1 MKKHKAKITKKTNSK
16 TIVLVVILALVAAF
30 GIYLKS
36 LLVSPQ
42 VAEIAAPNTTYCQ
55 TNVNTISF
63 HDECAT
69 AGTFKRAV
77 YTCKNGSTA
86 EKLASNECMSYE
98 KIMAEAQNNC
108 GQTCVAPSPA
118 PTCVPNPCAEGR
130 ECKLMAL
137 PDGQSYCPVRS
148 AEPRP
153 SPYPSCVPNPCTDGR
168 VCKLMALP
176 EGQSYCP
183 VSSIPPRPSPTP
195 TSTPSPSLRPSPTPT
210 ATAISS
216 AFQCRLVAYKLFPND
231 VVSDPTAFV
240 TPDRLLDPA
249 TARVVAGDRIAYLV
263 EASHNRDIPLDVR
276 FSIMTSENAQGFNEP
291 ITILKTTPNCKPES
305 QNKYF
310 GCDWIA
316 QTINP
321 KVPSMVKAGAVI
333 EITPD
338 IEKYG
343 MTSTKVGVH
352 WSLGGVG
359 YQSHCALTLLGA
371 KSYPPSTV
379 TPRPTL
385 APGCYEAESWCLQ
398 SIIGRECP
406 SKVVC
411 PSKAPS
417 STPVPTAVATSVPT
431 AMPTTTAQETSI
443 PVTTPTYCPASLGS
457 WAYKTSCGNGQYR
470 YVEFSCI
477 GDKTTRTLGSSSSCK
492 SESVWT
498 TEAREACR
506 TSSCSTTNP
515 SATVKPVPSPTVR
528 PSLISCYRTCRQTQG
543 RVNWTCLRKCYR

>member
-1 MKKHKAKITKKTNSK
+1 MKKIKAKTYKKTNSK
-16 TIVLVVILALVAAF
+16 AIIFVVILALVAAF
-30 GIYLKS
+30 GIYLKR
-36 LLVSPQ
+36 LFVSPQ

-55 TNVNTISF
+55 TNVSTISF

-69 AGTFKRAV
+69 TGTFKRAV

-86 EKLASNECMSYE
+86 EKLENNECMSYE

-108 GQTCVAPSPA
+108 GQTCVASSPA
-118 PTCVPNPCAEGR
+118 PTCVPNPCADRR

-137 PDGQSYCPVRS
+137 PD
-148 AEPRP
+148 
-153 SPYPSCVPNPCTDGR
+153 
-168 VCKLMALP
+168 
-176 EGQSYCP
+176 GQSYCP

-195 TSTPSPSLRPSPTPT
+195 T
-210 ATAISS
+210 ASS
-216 AFQCRLVAYKLFPND
+216 ITSDFQCRLVAYKLTPND
-231 VVSDPTAFV
+231 VISDPSAFV

-249 TARVVAGDRIAYLV
+249 TARFVAGDRVAYMV
-263 EASHNRDIPLDVR
+263 EVNQNRSIPLDVR

-310 GCDWIA
+310 GCDWISQA
-316 QTINP
+316 INP
-321 KVPSMVKAGAVI
+321 KVPTMVKAGAVI
-333 EITPD
+333 EITPE

-385 APGCYEAESWCLQ
+385 APGCYEVESWCLQ

-411 PSKAPS
+411 PSSASS
-417 STPVPTAVATSVPT
+417 STPVPTPVVTSVPT
-431 AMPTTTAQETSI
+431 AMPTATAQETSI

-498 TEAREACR
+498 SEARDACR
-506 TSSCSTTNP
+506 RNTCSTAAP
-515 SATVKPVPSPTVR
+515 SAEVKPLPSPTVR
-528 PSLISCYRTCRQTQG
+528 PSLISCYRSCRQTQG
-543 RVNWTCLRKCYR
+543 RVNWACLRKCYR